1 MNTRHLTKKYKRK
14 SRSRR
19 RKTRRRVLKG
29 GVRPSSVRPSDSV
42 RPSVI
47 PPSSRP
53 SSSRPPS
60 SRPSSVRPSDRP
72 SGGISKPPSKP
83 PSTHM
88 LVNKFFKHLE
98 YAEFDKALCEL
109 YNLYNSLPSDEINE
123 ILRSNSFK
131 IRYENIFYKKDVI
144 TNYHGFTSCNIHAKH
159 KYIIFLS
166 YIFKKLIHADF
177 IFCNRKRQDFVYTI
191 DKTKIRMLT
200 VLKRFLGYLDTA
212 CVNTT
217 SYPITAERYDQISQG
232 TAINVTHGERAIYDI
247 ISGLYELYDLRSI
260 FPQYAAVQYIL
271 DNMTT
276 TDEIRKIV
284 VSYHVNTTVLS
295 RFIRQTYT
303 AF

>member
-1 MNTRHLTKKYKRK
+1 MKSRHLTKKYKHK

-29 GVRPSSVRPSDSV
+29 GVRPSSVRPSGS
-42 RPSVI
+42 
-47 PPSSRP
+47 
-53 SSSRPPS
+53 
-60 SRPSSVRPSDRP
+60 RPSDRP
-72 SGGISKPPSKP
+72 SGGISKP

-98 YAEFDKALCEL
+98 DAEFDKSLCEL
-109 YNLYNSLPSDEINE
+109 YNLYNSLPSHVINE
-123 ILRSNSFK
+123 IIRSNYFK
-131 IRYENIFYKKDVI
+131 ERYEDIFYKKDVI

-232 TAINVTHGERAIYDI
+232 TAINVTHGERAIHDI
-247 ISGLYELYDLRSI
+247 ISGLYKLYDLRLR

-276 TDEIRKIV
+276 TDEMRNI
-284 VSYHVNTTVLS
+284 VSYHMNTTIIS
-295 RFIRQTYT
+295 RFIRQSYT
-303 AF
+303 DFLKVIPEDEEVSDIPE

>member
-1 MNTRHLTKKYKRK
+1 MKSRHLTKKYKRKSK

-29 GVRPSSVRPSDSV
+29 GVGFSGVRPSDSV

-53 SSSRPPS
+53 PSSRPPS
-60 SRPSSVRPSDRP
+60 SRPSSDRP
-72 SGGISKPPSKP
+72 SGGISKP

-98 YAEFDKALCEL
+98 DAEFDKALCEL
-109 YNLYNSLPSDEINE
+109 YNLYNSLPSDKINE
-123 ILRSNSFK
+123 IIRSNYFK
-131 IRYENIFYKKDVI
+131 ERYENIFYKKDVI

-247 ISGLYELYDLRSI
+247 ISGLYELYGLRFR

-276 TDEIRKIV
+276 TDEIGKIV

>member
-1 MNTRHLTKKYKRK
+1 MKSRHLTKKYKRK
-14 SRSRR
+14 SRSRSRR

-72 SGGISKPPSKP
+72 SGGISKPPSNP

-131 IRYENIFYKKDVI
+131 IRYENIVKKK
-144 TNYHGFTSCNIHAKH
+144 NSNPLNIN
-159 KYIIFLS
+159 L
-166 YIFKKLIHADF
+166 
-177 IFCNRKRQDFVYTI
+177 VTI
-191 DKTKIRMLT
+191 
-200 VLKRFLGYLDTA
+200 
-212 CVNTT
+212 
-217 SYPITAERYDQISQG
+217 
-232 TAINVTHGERAIYDI
+232 
-247 ISGLYELYDLRSI
+247 
-260 FPQYAAVQYIL
+260 
-271 DNMTT
+271 
-276 TDEIRKIV
+276 
-284 VSYHVNTTVLS
+284 
-295 RFIRQTYT
+295 
-303 AF
+303 

>member
-1 MNTRHLTKKYKRK
+1 MKSRHLTKKYKHKSR

-29 GVRPSSVRPSDSV
+29 GVPFSGRASRASSGRSSV
-42 RPSVI
+42 
-47 PPSSRP
+47 
-53 SSSRPPS
+53 RPPS
-60 SRPSSVRPSDRP
+60 SRPS
-72 SGGISKPPSKP
+72 GGISKP

-98 YAEFDKALCEL
+98 DAEFDKALCEL
-109 YNLYNSLPSDEINE
+109 YNLYNSLPSHVINE
-123 ILRSNSFK
+123 IIRSNYFK
-131 IRYENIFYKKDVI
+131 ERYEDIFYKKDVI

-217 SYPITAERYDQISQG
+217 SYTITAERYDEISQG
-232 TAINVTHGERAIYDI
+232 TAINVTPGEWAIYEIVSNITRLKD
-247 ISGLYELYDLRSI
+247 SFESLKD
-260 FPQYAAVQYIL
+260 IL
-271 DNMTT
+271 DNMTLNNHHGS
-276 TDEIRKIV
+276 V
-284 VSYHVNTTVLS
+284 VSYNMNTTVLS
-295 RFIRQTYT
+295 RLIRQTYT
-303 AF
+303 YFLEDKEVSDIPE